1 VLPALMFL
9 GFAMVCVGLSFSILG
24 VETHGVPMTLEEEED
39 AEADGEVAE
48 RPAIAG

>member
-1 VLPALMFL
+1 
-9 GFAMVCVGLSFSILG
+9 
-24 VETHGVPMTLEEEED
+24 VPMTLEEEED